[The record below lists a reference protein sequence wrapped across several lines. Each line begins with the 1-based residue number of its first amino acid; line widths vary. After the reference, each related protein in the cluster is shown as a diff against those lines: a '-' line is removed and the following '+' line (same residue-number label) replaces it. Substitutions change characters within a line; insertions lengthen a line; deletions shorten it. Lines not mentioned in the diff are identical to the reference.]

1 MSNERRAEILKTVSW
16 PELVHKYRHARREG
30 RVIKEIDAITMVS
43 VALIAFLILMYL
55 AVTSRDGLS
64 AFVGGM
70 VVGAIGGAVFWSYH
84 QGGGSAKDASS
95 TRDRTVSA
103 QPEQL
108 GR

>member
-1 MSNERRAEILKTVSW
+1 MSNERRAEILKAVSW

-30 RVIKEIDAITMVS
+30 HVVKEIDAITMVG

-55 AVTSRDGLS
+55 AITSKDGLS

-84 QGGGSAKDASS
+84 QGGRSGKDASS
-95 TRDRTVSA
+95 HAA
-103 QPEQL
+103 QPNQL

>member
-1 MSNERRAEILKTVSW
+1 MSDERRAEILKAVSW

-30 RVIKEIDAITMVS
+30 RVVKEIDAITMGT
-43 VALIAFLILMYL
+43 VALIAFFILMYL
-55 AVTSRDGLS
+55 AVTSKDGLS

-70 VVGAIGGAVFWSYH
+70 AVGAIGGAVFWSYH
-84 QGGGSAKDASS
+84 QGGHSAKDASS
-95 TRDRTVSA
+95 TRDRTISA